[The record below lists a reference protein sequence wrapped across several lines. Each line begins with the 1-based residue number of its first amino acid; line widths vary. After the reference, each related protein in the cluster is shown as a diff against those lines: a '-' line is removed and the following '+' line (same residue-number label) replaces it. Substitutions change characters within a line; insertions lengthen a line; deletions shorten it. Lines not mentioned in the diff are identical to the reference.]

1 MKVYRIASLDEYT
14 HFQAVTQKSYKE
26 HLDFLRSLLPRR
38 EKRFFLR
45 GFSYT
50 AGKNV
55 RFRSDFLFASGYPRV
70 NWRERVVCPVTG
82 LNNRMRAA
90 VHVFDLFGNTY
101 EDDPVG
107 LDHNSVHPPVMR
119 PAESG
124 RAPLASAVV
133 VGAGA
138 AAAAC
143 AR

>member
-1 MKVYRIASLDEYT
+1 MATISVDIEEIPHGHGLSFKRGVSDGLLDSNE
-14 HFQAVTQKSYKE
+14 
-26 HLDFLRSLLPRR
+26 
-38 EKRFFLR
+38 
-45 GFSYT
+45 
-50 AGKNV
+50 
-55 RFRSDFLFASGYPRV
+55 
-70 NWRERVVCPVTG
+70 
-82 LNNRMRAA
+82 
-90 VHVFDLFGNTY
+90 
-101 EDDPVG
+101 G